1 MAREFNPQELGE
13 IQKLTSSIN
22 AEMDRMLSQTDKRN
36 KQLDEEIKATKEIL
50 ENVTD
55 EKEAREAI
63 GKLKKQQEA
72 SDNKS
77 FGVNEKIAKRFKT
90 IRDINKDILDEAADA
105 TKAYDAVQDAAA
117 EIGNELISS

>member
-63 GKLKKQQEA
+63 ENSLQYHQ
-72 SDNKS
+72 
-77 FGVNEKIAKRFKT
+77 
-90 IRDINKDILDEAADA
+90 L
-105 TKAYDAVQDAAA
+105 Y
-117 EIGNELISS
+117 LLMY